1 MTTTGWR
8 QSEDLSLKARAL
20 AVIPGGM
27 FGHQSTARLP
37 ASYPQFFERA
47 EGCRLW
53 DCDGNEYI
61 DFLCS
66 YGPIVLGHRHP
77 AVERAA
83 ALQQARGDCMTG
95 PSARLVELAEL
106 LVDTVAHADWA
117 LFQKNGTDATT
128 LCVSLARAETGKR
141 KILVAKGAY
150 HGAAPWCTPS
160 RAGVTPEDRA
170 NLLFYAYND
179 GPSVEAAAD
188 EAGDDLAG
196 IVVSA
201 FKHDV
206 MVDQELPDPSFAR
219 DVRQLC
225 DRTGAALILDDVR
238 AGFRLHLG
246 GSWETVGVRPDL
258 SAWSKAVANGYP
270 LAAVLGTDRFRE
282 VATKVFATGSFWCG
296 SVPMAAAIA
305 TITELREADG
315 LARMEAAGSRFR
327 AGLAA
332 QAEAHG
338 FEIRQ
343 TGPAQMPLILFAD
356 DPHQR
361 LGARFTEEA
370 LCRGVYL
377 HPWHNMFL
385 TTAHTDEDID
395 DALARTD
402 EAFAALARAPDR
414 QG

>member
-8 QSEDLSLKARAL
+8 QTEDLSLKARAL

-37 ASYPQFFERA
+37 ASYPQFFARA
-47 EGCRLW
+47 DGCRLW

-77 AVERAA
+77 TVEQAA
-83 ALQQARGDCMTG
+83 TEQQARGDCMTG
-95 PSARLVELAEL
+95 PSARIVELAEL

-117 LFQKNGTDATT
+117 LFEKNGTDATT
-128 LCVSLARAETGKR
+128 LCLSLARAETGRR
-141 KILVAKGAY
+141 KILVARGAY

-160 RAGVTPEDRA
+160 KAGVTPEDRA
-170 NLLFYAYND
+170 NLLPYVYND
-179 GPSVEAAAD
+179 LASVEAAAGQ
-188 EAGDDLAG
+188 AGDDLAG

-206 MVDQELPDPSFAR
+206 MVDQELPDPEFAQG
-219 DVRQLC
+219 VRRLC
-225 DRTGAALILDDVR
+225 DRAGAALILDDVR

-258 SAWSKAVANGYP
+258 SAWSKALANGYP
-270 LAAVLGTDRFRE
+270 LAAVLGTDRFRDA
-282 VATKVFATGSFWCG
+282 ATKVFATGSFWCG
-296 SVPMAAAIA
+296 SVAMAAAIA
-305 TITELREADG
+305 TITVLRETDA
-315 LARMEAAGSRFR
+315 ATSMAAAGSRLR

-332 QAEAHG
+332 QAESHG
-338 FEIRQ
+338 FAIRQ
-343 TGPAQMPLILFAD
+343 TGPPQMPLVLFAD

-370 LCRGVYL
+370 LLRGVYM
-377 HPWHNMFL
+377 HPWHNMFMS
-385 TTAHTDEDID
+385 TAHTDEDID
-395 DALARTD
+395 AALARTD
-402 EAFAALARAPDR
+402 DAFAALARLPDR
-414 QG
+414 RG

>member
-1 MTTTGWR
+1 VTTTGWR
-8 QSEDLSLKARAL
+8 QSEDLSLKARAM

-66 YGPIVLGHRHP
+66 YGPIILGHHHP

-83 ALQQARGDCMTG
+83 AEQQARGDCMTG
-95 PSARLVELAEL
+95 PSARVVELAEL
-106 LVDTVAHADWA
+106 LVETVAHADWA

-128 LCVSLARAETGKR
+128 LCVSLARAETGRR
-141 KILVAKGAY
+141 KILVARGAY

-160 RAGVTPEDRA
+160 RAGVTAEDRA
-170 NLLFYAYND
+170 HLLTYTYND
-179 GPSVEAAAD
+179 LESVEAAAAD
-188 EAGDDLAG
+188 AGDDLAG
-196 IVVSA
+196 VVVSP

-206 MVDQELPDPSFAR
+206 TVPQELPDPGFAR
-219 DVRQLC
+219 GVRGLC

-246 GSWETVGVRPDL
+246 GSWEIVGVRPDL

-282 VATKVFATGSFWCG
+282 AATRVFATGSFWCG

-305 TITELREADG
+305 TITELRESDAVVR
-315 LARMEAAGSRFR
+315 LEAAGARLR
-327 AGLAA
+327 AGLDA
-332 QAEAHG
+332 QAAAYG
-338 FEIRQ
+338 FEISQ
-343 TGPAQMPLILFAD
+343 TGPPQMPLILFAD

-361 LGARFTEEA
+361 LGARWTEEA
-370 LCRGVYL
+370 LRRGVYL

-385 TTAHTDEDID
+385 STAHTDDDID
-395 DALARTD
+395 TALERTD
-402 EAFAALARAPDR
+402 DAFAALARSPDR
-414 QG
+414 TT